1 MKFLKKFNE
10 NKGTLL
16 DFCDNY
22 LAYLKDDGFI
32 VDIGFSTDKPANQ
45 ITISKKGSGDDK
57 LVFDSSEVIDVIIP
71 FIEVLKENYS
81 ILDDKIYIKFWD
93 DVVGTTLQFGYEYS
107 QKVSNF
113 LEDFDQY
120 DIIHIRIEIKYK

>member
-10 NKGTLL
+10 NKDTLS

-32 VDIGFSTDKPANQ
+32 VDIGFSEDKPANQ
-45 ITISKKGSGDDK
+45 ITISKKGSSDDK

-71 FIEVLKENYS
+71 FVEVLKENYD

-93 DVVGTTLQFGYEYS
+93 DVVGTAYEYS
-107 QKVSNF
+107 YKVYEF
-113 LEDFDQY
+113 LENFEQY

>member
-57 LVFDSSEVIDVIIP
+57 LVFDSLEVIDVIIP
-71 FIEVLKENYS
+71 FIEVLKENYT

-93 DVVGTTLQFGYEYS
+93 DVVGTTYEYS
-107 QKVSNF
+107 QKVSEF
-113 LEDFDQY
+113 LENFEQY